1 MPTYFPIKPAEMD
14 AYRKAARQRHIAE
27 KAHLHERRQRAWGL
41 ARQAARLLEEHF
53 NAKRVVLFG
62 SLAHGDRFNPWSDVD
77 IAAWGLR
84 PEDTWRA
91 LGAVMD
97 LDPDIEVNLVDIACC
112 RPALRAVIEREGIDL

>member
-1 MPTYFPIKPAEMD
+1 MD
-14 AYRKAARQRHIAE
+14 AYRKAARQRHSAE
-27 KAHLHERRQRAWGL
+27 KERLCERRQRAWDL

-62 SLAHGDRFNPWSDVD
+62 SLAHEDRFNPWSDVD

-84 PEDTWRA
+84 PEDIWRA

>member
-1 MPTYFPIKPAEMD
+1 MD
-14 AYRKAARQRHIAE
+14 AYREAARQRHIAE
-27 KAHLHERRQRAWGL
+27 KAQLRERRQRAWDL

-62 SLAHGDRFNPWSDVD
+62 SLAHEDRFNPWSDVD

-112 RPALRAVIEREGIDL
+112 RPNLRAVIEREGIDL

>member
-1 MPTYFPIKPAEMD
+1 MITPTEM
-14 AYRKAARQRHIAE
+14 ATYREGARERHRAE
-27 KAHLHERRQRAWGL
+27 KERLRVRRQRAWVL
-41 ARQAARLLEEHF
+41 ARRAARLLAACF
-53 NAKRVVLFG
+53 NVDKVVLFG
-62 SLAHGDRFNPWSDVD
+62 SLAHEDGFNRWSDVD

-112 RPALRAVIEREGIDL
+112 RPSLRAIIKREGIEL

>member
-1 MPTYFPIKPAEMD
+1 MPICSQITPAELD
-14 AYRKAARQRHIAE
+14 TYRETARQRHLAE
-27 KAHLHERRQRAWGL
+27 KVHLRERRQRAREL
-41 ARQAARLLEEHF
+41 ARQATRLLKERF

-62 SLAHGDRFNPWSDVD
+62 SLAHEDRFNPWSDVD

-97 LDPDIEVNLVDIACC
+97 LDLYIEVNLVDMGCC
-112 RPALRAVIEREGIDL
+112 RPALRAVIEREGVEL